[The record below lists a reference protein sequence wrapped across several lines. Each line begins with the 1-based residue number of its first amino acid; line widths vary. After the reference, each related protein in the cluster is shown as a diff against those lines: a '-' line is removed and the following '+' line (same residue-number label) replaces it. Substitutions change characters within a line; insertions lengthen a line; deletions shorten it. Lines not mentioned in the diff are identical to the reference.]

1 MWALCQTPPHVLAC
15 THHSPHTIM
24 MMMTITLQ
32 RSLLW
37 HNGHACMCFYQLCR
51 PPHWLAQGRSRLLLL
66 LGGFATR
73 RVRCR
78 AGTDVRA
85 PCAPSSCELSAW
97 SLAVLVQR
105 VANTPIDCIPSS
117 LTCKWMRVLVVHIV
131 RWILRGSLII
141 EVWCTPFDEQARVL
155 HRQSVTAVRLYA
167 VEL

>member
-1 MWALCQTPPHVLAC
+1 MATHACVFISFAGLLIGLRRAGLAC
-15 THHSPHTIM
+15 
-24 MMMTITLQ
+24 
-32 RSLLW
+32 
-37 HNGHACMCFYQLCR
+37 CFS
-51 PPHWLAQGRSRLLLL
+51 W
-66 LGGFATR
+66 GGFATR